1 MPREQ
6 TGLTSHKPLKDS
18 TLKALRSAPAGKRLT
33 VWDTLFPGM
42 CVRVTDKGARTFY
55 AVKRR
60 EGAEGTNPDWVKLGA
75 YPRMTLAEARNK
87 AREAMLALGD
97 GRDYRAERRAAAR
110 AAVQA
115 SRQTFEKVADEYL
128 AYLAGS
134 DGAPR
139 ESSMRMYR
147 IHIKH
152 ALAPL
157 ATIPV
162 AEITRRDVVD
172 ALETAKK
179 ERGAATARGAKALL
193 GAILERAAHRELI
206 AINPAAGISAKLL
219 FGKPAAPRDR
229 LLTDAEAFAIWI
241 AAQAVT
247 GPFATIYK
255 LLMLLGLR
263 REEIAGMRWDELQ
276 LDPEA
281 GTGTFMFKAERAKN
295 GLAQLVTL
303 PPRAVALLAAIPR
316 QVGPFVFSTTGG
328 RRPVSA
334 FSDAKERLD
343 RAIAVSDTEVA
354 PFHVHDLRRFVRS
367 GLSALGVRNEV
378 AEAIIGHKRRG
389 IEGVYDLHQ
398 WRPEKAEALRRWEA
412 RLLSIVEPSPDD
424 NVVALPARG
433 RA

>member
-1 MPREQ
+1 
-6 TGLTSHKPLKDS
+6 
-18 TLKALRSAPAGKRLT
+18 
-33 VWDTLFPGM
+33 
-42 CVRVTDKGARTFY
+42 
-55 AVKRR
+55 
-60 EGAEGTNPDWVKLGA
+60 
-75 YPRMTLAEARNK
+75 
-87 AREAMLALGD
+87 
-97 GRDYRAERRAAAR
+97 
-110 AAVQA
+110 
-115 SRQTFEKVADEYL
+115 VADEYL
-128 AYLAGS
+128 AHLAAS

-147 IHIKH
+147 THVKH

-162 AEITRRDVVD
+162 AEITRRDVVS
-172 ALETAKK
+172 ALETAKR

-219 FGKPAAPRDR
+219 FGKAAPPRDR
-229 LLTDAEAFAIWI
+229 LLTDAEASAVW
-241 AAQAVT
+241 AAAGSVD
-247 GPFATIYK
+247 GPFATIYR

-263 REEIAGMRWDELQ
+263 LNEVAGMRWDELQ

-295 GLAQLVTL
+295 GMPQLVTL
-303 PPRAVALLAAIPR
+303 PPRAVALLTATPR

-328 RRPVSA
+328 RRPVSS

-343 RAIAVSDTEVA
+343 RAIAKSGTEVA
-354 PFHVHDLRRFVRS
+354 PFHVHDFRKFVRS

-378 AEAIIGHKRRG
+378 AEAILGHRRRG
-389 IEGVYDLHQ
+389 IEGTYDRYE
-398 WRPEKAEALRRWEA
+398 WRDEKAEALRRWEA
-412 RLLSIVEPSPDD
+412 RLVSIVEPPPPDD
-424 NVVALPARG
+424 NVVPLPTRG